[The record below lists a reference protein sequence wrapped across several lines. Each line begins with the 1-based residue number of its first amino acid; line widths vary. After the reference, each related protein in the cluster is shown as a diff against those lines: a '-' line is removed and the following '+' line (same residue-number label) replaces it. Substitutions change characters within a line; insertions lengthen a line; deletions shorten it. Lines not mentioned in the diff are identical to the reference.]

1 MELRESSYGQLRAY
15 RMHIGTFPRPLRL
28 SSRWQE
34 GEEVDVKFIDRRR
47 VISHRNSSGQAG
59 VLSGDVWPTK
69 PAEFPRYRSLSPADG
84 VIAPSGNK
92 VRMPFPNV
100 LEEEPNNSVGEARLS
115 DTPLPVA
122 FNGIIGEP
130 GDQDWF
136 RFTAKKGQRYDV
148 RVYAR
153 KLRSPIDS
161 VIYICNKDGRSLASN
176 DDSGGPD
183 SYISWT
189 VPADGEYTLRVRD
202 HLNNGGS
209 DYTYR
214 VEFQPARPNS
224 VCMCR
229 ILPGTIHRLAKT
241 LSWHAESFSA
251 DPSARR
257 TSFGGELL

>member
-1 MELRESSYGQLRAY
+1 M
-15 RMHIGTFPRPLRL
+15 
-28 SSRWQE
+28 
-34 GEEVDVKFIDRRR
+34 
-47 VISHRNSSGQAG
+47 
-59 VLSGDVWPTK
+59 
-69 PAEFPRYRSLSPADG
+69 
-84 VIAPSGNK
+84 
-92 VRMPFPNV
+92 
-100 LEEEPNNSVGEARLS
+100 
-115 DTPLPVA
+115 PLPVA

-136 RFTAKKGQRYDV
+136 RFTAKRGQRYDV

-214 VEFQPARPNS
+214 VEFQPREAKLSLYVPDTARYNTQTRKNVVVARGNRFPL
-224 VCMCR
+224 
-229 ILPGTIHRLAKT
+229 ILQ
-241 LSWHAESFSA
+241 
-251 DPSARR
+251 ARR
-257 TSFGGELL
+257 TSFGDLL